1 MKACA
6 ASCGAKK
13 QKKKTEILASAEPR
27 PSFYQR
33 KLPDTCVAFASS
45 EGKKIFKSALQHNGL
60 KSFYNLIEQHHTQ
73 TEPAFCGV
81 STRTFPLKE
90 KNGLKNDV
98 VLTPRF
104 CLFELCLT
112 STFG

>member
-1 MKACA
+1 MKKCA

-13 QKKKTEILASAEPR
+13 QKKKEEALASSEPK

-45 EGKKIFKSALQHNGL
+45 EGKKIFKSALVNNGL

-81 STRTFPLKE
+81 STRTCSLKE
-90 KNGLKNDV
+90 MSGLF
-98 VLTPRF
+98 L
-104 CLFELCLT
+104 
-112 STFG
+112 